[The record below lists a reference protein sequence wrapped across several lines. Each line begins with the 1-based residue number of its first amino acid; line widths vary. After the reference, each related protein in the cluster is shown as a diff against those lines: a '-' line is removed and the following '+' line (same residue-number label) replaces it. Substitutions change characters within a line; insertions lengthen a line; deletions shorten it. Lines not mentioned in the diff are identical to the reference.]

1 MKADDNSAAAASDP
15 KRRGDGPGL
24 NAFDLATVH
33 PHRSTR
39 RPLPPAPPTPRGRR
53 IVLDQRDSPFTG
65 AWAQGDLRPD
75 PAHVYRNQARRSA

>member
-33 PHRSTR
+33 PHRSAR
-39 RPLPPAPPTPRGRR
+39 RPLATSSSDAPRLGEIVMSRILAAQKPISASLRR
-53 IVLDQRDSPFTG
+53 QFVGGEPS
-65 AWAQGDLRPD
+65 
-75 PAHVYRNQARRSA
+75 